1 MEESEPQTPIPQPRN
16 KTSFWRSTVEK
27 HKTKKALQQ
36 SVEIIIGWQSEPQTP
51 IPQPRNK
58 SSFWRSTVE
67 KHKTKKAL
75 QQSVEIKIGWQW
87 WAKKMHG
94 KGLWDLNDKEACP
107 CERPSECFPQRMAR
121 ARALG
126 WEWVTEEESR
136 PDGREATFYP
146 HWTPGYHPDCVS
158 EAQIHTYSHI
168 YTYTHTYWSTLK
180 PAC

>member
-36 SVEIIIGWQSEPQTP
+36 SVEIKIGWKSEPQTP